1 MSTPFEQYRPFKI
14 LQNSIPVPIT
24 VPEDSGLWTEIITI
38 QETGLPNG
46 TYIINGSVFFTPTSN
61 SKSTLFRSVV
71 DGTPNLPVS
80 YEAKD
85 ATDRLLEP
93 FRTFYVVTDG
103 TMNFKIECQVEA
115 GQGSQG
121 VTIDVTLADYERKL
135 ETTDPL
141 GLNP

>member
-14 LQNSIPVPIT
+14 LQNSVPVPIP
-24 VPEDSGLWTEIITI
+24 VPEDSGIWTEIINI

-61 SKSTLFRSVV
+61 SKSTLFRSNVKGV
-71 DGTPNLPVS
+71 AGQPVS

-93 FRTFYVVTDG
+93 FRTFVVVDDG
-103 TMNFKIECQVEA
+103 TIDFKIECQVEN

-121 VTIDVTLADYERKL
+121 VTVDLTLVDYERKL

>member
-1 MSTPFEQYRPFKI
+1 MSTPLEQYRPFKI
-14 LQNSIPVPIT
+14 LQNSVPVPIA
-24 VPEDSGLWTEIITI
+24 VPEDSNIWTEVITI

-61 SKSTLFRSVV
+61 SKSTLFRSNVKGV
-71 DGTPNLPVS
+71 PGLPVS

-93 FRTFYVVTDG
+93 FRTFVVVDDG
-103 TMNFKIECQVEA
+103 VMDFKIECQVEN

-121 VTIDVTLADYERKL
+121 VTVDVTLADFERKL

>member
-14 LQNSIPVPIT
+14 LQNSVPVPIA
-24 VPEDSGLWTEIITI
+24 VPEDSNVWTEVITI

-71 DGTPNLPVS
+71 KGVAGQPVS

-93 FRTFYVVTDG
+93 FRTFVVVDDG
-103 TMNFKIECQVEA
+103 VMDFKIECQVEN

-121 VTIDVTLADYERKL
+121 VTVDLTLADYERKL

>member
-1 MSTPFEQYRPFKI
+1 MSTPLEQYRPFK
-14 LQNSIPVPIT
+14 LYQNSVPVPIA
-24 VPEDSGLWTEIITI
+24 VPEDSNLWTEVINM

-61 SKSTLFRSVV
+61 SKSTLFRSNVNGV
-71 DGTPNLPVS
+71 PNLPVS

-93 FRTFYVVTDG
+93 FRTFVVIDDG
-103 TMNFKIECQVEA
+103 VLDFKIECQVEA

>member
-1 MSTPFEQYRPFKI
+1 MVHT
-14 LQNSIPVPIT
+14 L
-24 VPEDSGLWTEIITI
+24 
-38 QETGLPNG
+38 
-46 TYIINGSVFFTPTSN
+46 
-61 SKSTLFRSVV
+61 SKSTLFRSNINGV
-71 DGTPNLPVS
+71 PNLPVS

-93 FRTFYVVTDG
+93 FRTFVVVDNG
-103 TMNFKIECQVEA
+103 VLDFKIECQVEA